1 MAANPLPRVSELS
14 FDVAVAGDET
24 TVRCSGRIVAETVH
38 SLKSAVKP
46 LLGPGNIVVL
56 DLTDVNYMDSS
67 GLGTIVS
74 LYVSA
79 RSSKSELRLMNL
91 SPRVRELLSITRLG
105 QVMAEG
111 RDPHDFGIP

>member
-14 FDVAVAGDET
+14 FDVAVDGDET
-24 TVRCSGRIVAETVH
+24 TVHCAGRIVAETTQ

-46 LLGPGNIVVL
+46 LLAPGKIVIL

-79 RSSKSELRLMNL
+79 RGSKSQLKLINLNARL
-91 SPRVRELLSITRLG
+91 RELFSITRLG
-105 QVMAEG
+105 EVMAEG
-111 RDPHDFGIP
+111 RDPNDFGIP